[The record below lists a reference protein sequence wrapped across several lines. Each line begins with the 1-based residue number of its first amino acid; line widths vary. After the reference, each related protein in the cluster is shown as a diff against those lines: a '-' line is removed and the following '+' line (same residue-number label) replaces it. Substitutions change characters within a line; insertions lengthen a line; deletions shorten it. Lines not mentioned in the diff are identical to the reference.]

1 MDKPT
6 NPSHS
11 PYEYSTLTG
20 MPTISLE
27 PDPTL
32 PTGDPVNAAAA
43 QLLPEQVCRH
53 FRMIPVSYEDG
64 ELTVAMADPSDPM
77 AQNVAYA
84 LTNDALSVVLAPP
97 HQIDRAIDRIW
108 GGLGT
113 YEPLE
118 AKMDEQGGVRLRDGR
133 AGHGGRTRSPRRH
146 PPAARA

>member
-20 MPTISLE
+20 MPTVSLE

-64 ELTVAMADPSDPM
+64 QLTLAMADPSDPM

-84 LTNDALSVVLAPP
+84 LTNDALNVVLAPP
-97 HQIDRAIDRIW
+97 HQIDRAIERVW
-108 GGLGT
+108 GGLGH
-113 YEPLE
+113 YEPYE
-118 AKMDEQGGVRLRDGR
+118 GQMDEEAAPG
-133 AGHGGRTRSPRRH
+133 PR
-146 PPAARA
+146 